1 MESAGE
7 VYDFF
12 VNSQL
17 VNQNVFF
24 FIFWLNQKLIP
35 LFRSEK
41 KGRIADH
48 FRTLLCEILYN
59 VSPIV
64 FTNQN
69 FIKIGKQFFIFLLV
83 FFRRKIFT
91 DTCSIAAF
99 LFPLFYKIKEIGGIK
114 IGKLVIPDLVASSNI
129 NIVFAS
135 YRLHFTLSDRLAV
148 AHVSAESV
156 AFETAGNVAD
166 MADCPVNIVKKSFL
180 FQVYKAERIADI
192 VAAVINN
199 FRLGADFLQLFLKRV
214 AL

>member
-1 MESAGE
+1 M
-7 VYDFF
+7 
-12 VNSQL
+12 
-17 VNQNVFF
+17 
-24 FIFWLNQKLIP
+24 
-35 LFRSEK
+35 
-41 KGRIADH
+41 
-48 FRTLLCEILYN
+48 
-59 VSPIV
+59 VS
-64 FTNQN
+64 
-69 FIKIGKQFFIFLLV
+69 
-83 FFRRKIFT
+83 
-91 DTCSIAAF
+91 
-99 LFPLFYKIKEIGGIK
+99 K

-192 VAAVINN
+192 VAAVINISGWVPISCS
-199 FRLGADFLQLFLKRV
+199 FFLKRV